1 MCGAMS
7 DAEDLVREFLL
18 ESHENLDRLDEEV
31 LRLEADPDDAEALA
45 SIFRTIHTIK
55 GTCGF
60 LGFSRLER
68 ISHGGESLLARV
80 RDGQLALHRPVVDAL
95 LAVVDV
101 IRAQLAEIETTGNEG
116 TGDDSALL
124 DLLARVWQQ
133 DDPSPAPAGQPPA
146 GTDPGESRVVDSSVR
161 VDVGVLDQLVNLVGE
176 LVLARNQLLQVT
188 GDHADSPLAASAQRV
203 NLITA
208 ELQERLMMTRMQPV
222 GSAWGRFPRVVRE
235 LAQVCGKQVRIQMTG
250 QETGLDRTVIDAIKD
265 PLSHLLRNAI
275 DHGIEPP
282 EVRGAAGKPAEGR
295 LSLHA
300 FHEGGQVNI
309 EVSDDGAGLDIA
321 RIKRRA
327 LEGGL
332 VTEAKVARMTDHE
345 AADLV
350 FTPGFSTSDSLTH
363 VSGRGVGMD
372 VVRTNIER
380 IGGTVSIDSTPGS
393 GTTVRIRIPLTLAIV
408 PAVAV
413 AVQDGRYAIPQA
425 NVLELVSLNLGSGG
439 SAIELVAG
447 APVYRLRGEL
457 LPLLDLRAI
466 LHPDQVKRESTPEPG
481 EAPTRTGQGGVIV
494 VVQTGDHQFGLL
506 VDGVSDSQEIVVKA
520 IGSLLEHIPV
530 YAGATIM
537 GDGRVALILDVGGLA
552 QRGRIVTDLRSPTAV
567 GLAHTHDLPG
577 AERRSLLLVGVG
589 AQRQAAIPLEAVARL
604 EEFPRSAVEW
614 AGRQEA
620 IRYRGE
626 ILPLLRL
633 RDLIDGGRETGEE
646 RPWIH
651 VVVHETGGRCFGL
664 VVERIIDVVEEPLAT
679 EPAGGPEE
687 MSVRAVRGSAIIQQ
701 RVTELVDV
709 AALAEL
715 ATTAPGR
722 QAQLTSVGR

>member
-1 MCGAMS
+1 MS

-18 ESHENLDRLDEEV
+18 ESHENLDRLDGEV
-31 LRLEADPDDAEALA
+31 LRLETDPGDAEALA

-68 ISHGGESLLARV
+68 IAHSGESLLARV

-101 IRAQLAEIETTGNEG
+101 IRAQLAQIEATGEEG
-116 TGDDSALL
+116 ADDDSALL
-124 DLLARVWQQ
+124 DLLARAQQQ
-133 DDPSPAPAGQPPA
+133 DDPGPAVSGQPPA
-146 GTDPGESRVVDSSVR
+146 GADPGESRVVDSSVR

-176 LVLARNQLLQVT
+176 LVLARNQLLEVT
-188 GDHADSPLAASAQRV
+188 GDRADAPLAASAQRV

-250 QETGLDRTVIDAIKD
+250 QDTGLDRTVIDAIKD

-275 DHGIEPP
+275 DHGIEPT
-282 EVRGAAGKPAEGR
+282 EARRAAGKPAEGR

-300 FHEGGQVNI
+300 YHEGGQVNI
-309 EVSDDGAGLDIA
+309 EVRDDGAGLDLA

-327 LEGGL
+327 LERGL
-332 VTEAKVARMTDHE
+332 ISEDEADRMLDHE

-350 FTPGFSTSDSLTH
+350 FTPGFSTSESLTH

-372 VVRTNIER
+372 VVRSNIER
-380 IGGTVSIDSTPGS
+380 IGGTVGIDSSPGS

-408 PAVAV
+408 PALVV
-413 AVQDGRYAIPQA
+413 TVQGGRYAIPQA
-425 NVLELVSLNLGSGG
+425 SVLELVSLNLGSGG
-439 SAIELVAG
+439 SAVELVAD

-466 LHPDQVKRESTPEPG
+466 LHPDQVGRGSTSG
-481 EAPTRTGQGGVIV
+481 AVGTPTGTGQGGVIV
-494 VVQTGDHQFGLL
+494 VVQAGDHRFGLL

-520 IGSLLEHIPV
+520 FGSLLEHIPV

-552 QRGRIVTDLRSPTAV
+552 RRGRVATDTRSTARMEP
-567 GLAHTHDLPG
+567 AHDSPG
-577 AERRSLLLVGVG
+577 AERRPLLLVGVG
-589 AQRQAAIPLEAVARL
+589 AQRRAAIPLEAIARL

-614 AGRQEA
+614 AGRHEA

-633 RDLIDGGRETGEE
+633 RDLIDGGREPGEE
-646 RPWIH
+646 RPSIQ
-651 VVVHETGGRCFGL
+651 VVVHETDGRRFGL
-664 VVERIIDVVEEPLAT
+664 VVERVIDVVEEPLAI

-687 MSVRAVRGSAIIQQ
+687 VPVQAVRGSAIIQQ

-709 AALAEL
+709 VALAEL

-722 QAQLTSVGR
+722 QAQLVPVGR

>member
-1 MCGAMS
+1 MCGAMT

-18 ESHENLDRLDEEV
+18 ESHENLDRLDGEV
-31 LRLEADPDDAEALA
+31 LRLETDPGDAEALA

-68 ISHGGESLLARV
+68 IAHSGESLLARV

-101 IRAQLAEIETTGNEG
+101 IRAQLAQIEATGKEG
-116 TGDDSALL
+116 VDDDSALL
-124 DLLARVWQQ
+124 DLLARAQQQ
-133 DDPSPAPAGQPPA
+133 DDPSPAAPGQPPA
-146 GTDPGESRVVDSSVR
+146 GADPGESRVVDSSVR
-161 VDVGVLDQLVNLVGE
+161 VDVGVLDQLMNLVGE
-176 LVLARNQLLQVT
+176 LVLARNQLLEVT
-188 GDHADSPLAASAQRV
+188 GDRADAPLAASAQRV

-250 QETGLDRTVIDAIKD
+250 QDTGLDRTVIDAIKD

-282 EVRGAAGKPAEGR
+282 EARMAAGKPAEGR

-300 FHEGGQVNI
+300 YHEGGQVNI
-309 EVSDDGAGLDIA
+309 EVGDDGAGLDVA
-321 RIKRRA
+321 RIRRRA
-327 LEGGL
+327 LERGL
-332 VTEAKVARMTDHE
+332 ITEAEAARMPDHE

-372 VVRTNIER
+372 VVRSNIER
-380 IGGTVSIDSTPGS
+380 IGGTVGIDSTPGS

-408 PAVAV
+408 PAVV
-413 AVQDGRYAIPQA
+413 VTVRDGRFAIPQA
-425 NVLELVSLNLGSGG
+425 SVVELVSLNLGPGG
-439 SAIELVAG
+439 PAIELVAD

-466 LHPDQVKRESTPEPG
+466 LHPHEVGRGPTPEVG
-481 EAPTRTGQGGVIV
+481 GAPTGAGRAGGIV
-494 VVQTGDHQFGLL
+494 VVRTGDHRFGLL

-520 IGSLLEHIPV
+520 VGRLLEHLPV

-537 GDGRVALILDVGGLA
+537 GDGRVALILDVGGVA
-552 QRGRIVTDLRSPTAV
+552 QRGRVVTDARSAGVAAAAPTA
-567 GLAHTHDLPG
+567 HPPE
-577 AERRSLLLVGVG
+577 AERRPLLLVGVG
-589 AQRQAAIPLEAVARL
+589 AARQAAIPLEAIARL
-604 EEFPRSAVEW
+604 ENFPRSAVEW
-614 AGRQEA
+614 AGRHEA

-626 ILPLLRL
+626 VLPLLRL
-633 RDLIDGGRETGEE
+633 RDLIDGGRETGED
-646 RPWIH
+646 RPSIH
-651 VVVHETGGRCFGL
+651 VVVHETDGRRFGL
-664 VVERIIDVVEEPLAT
+664 VVERVIDVVEEPLAT
-679 EPAGGPEE
+679 EPAGGPGQLPAQ
-687 MSVRAVRGSAIIQQ
+687 AVRGSAIIQQ

-715 ATTAPGR
+715 VTTGPDR
-722 QAQLTSVGR
+722 EPQLKPVGR

>member
-633 RDLIDGGRETGEE
+633 RDLIDGGRETGDE

-679 EPAGGPEE
+679 ESAGGPEE